1 MTKQWRWWNKE
12 CTDDHASEFT
22 REYHHHEIR
31 INGIYWQ
38 RIMLAL
44 LAVQSRMKNTM
55 KVALKDHEIIDK
67 QRSAH
72 VGL

>member
-1 MTKQWRWWNKE
+1 
-12 CTDDHASEFT
+12 
-22 REYHHHEIR
+22 
-31 INGIYWQ
+31 
-38 RIMLAL
+38 MLTL